1 MGISKRIRN
10 GIQKRSNDS
19 QWVEPLIP
27 GRPAFMAPSGID
39 VTADSAI
46 RMSTVYACVRLL
58 GDTISSLPLGAYVRR
73 GRNRI
78 SYAAVYGS
86 QPEWINRPN
95 PETSRLEFFEQVI
108 ASLNLHGNAYIL
120 TVRDENDEIF
130 ELYCLNPDEVRI
142 RRLRPNEPLV
152 YEITIRDANE
162 ARTEILTNREIL
174 HIPMFRLPGSHYGL
188 GPVSAARLTIGAA
201 MAADTYAAAYFGN
214 AANPGGVI
222 EVPGELTQEQAQDI
236 GRDWNITHTG
246 PYRAG
251 KIGILSGGAA
261 FKPLTLN
268 AADAQLLEAR
278 RFNVEDIA
286 RLFRVP
292 VSLLGH
298 PVAGAMSFASVE
310 AQNLS
315 FVQHS
320 LRPLLERLEQSLS
333 ALLPESDG
341 FIKFNLDA
349 LLRGTT
355 LERYEAYTKGLRE
368 GFLSLNDV
376 RAVEDLSPI
385 GEAGDQFRVPLQ
397 NIDAADAKDV
407 GLNLRADIVSK
418 LVQVGFDPSEV
429 LKAVEM
435 VPIAHTGVPSSQLQP
450 ISQIDPADPAAAYDV
465 RELPETP
472 NITVNITQPNVD
484 VETPIVEV
492 EQPNI
497 TVEAPYVDV
506 QAPVVNVEAP
516 KVEVTNT
523 IERKRVRK
531 IVKRDENN
539 RIAEVVEEFLEGD
552 E

>member
-1 MGISKRIRN
+1 MGISKRIRS
-10 GIQKRSNDS
+10 GFAKRANDS

-78 SYAAVYGS
+78 SYSAVYGS
-86 QPEWINRPN
+86 QPEWVNRPN

-108 ASLNLHGNAYIL
+108 ASLNLHGNAFIL
-120 TVRDENDEIF
+120 TVRDENDEVC

-152 YEITIRDANE
+152 YEVTIRDANE

-292 VSLLGH
+292 ISLLGH
-298 PVAGAMSFASVE
+298 PVSGAMSFASVE

-376 RAVEDLSPI
+376 RSIEDLAPI

-418 LVQVGFDPSEV
+418 LVQVGFDPEEV

-450 ISQIDPADPAAAYDV
+450 ISQIDSADPAAAYDV
-465 RELPETP
+465 REARANGTVVNMPEPVVNVAAP
-472 NITVNITQPNVD
+472 NVNIEPAMVMLESPEVRVD
-484 VETPIVEV
+484 
-492 EQPNI
+492 
-497 TVEAPYVDV
+497 APT
-506 QAPVVNVEAP
+506 VNVEAP
-516 KVEVTNT
+516 KVEVTNQ
-523 IERKRVRK
+523 IDRRKVRK
-531 IVKRDENN
+531 KVIRDEVG
-539 RIAEVVEEFLEGD
+539 RIAEVIEEFIEGD

>member
-1 MGISKRIRN
+1 MGISKRIRIA
-10 GIQKRSNDS
+10 GDRRSNNS
-19 QWVEPLIP
+19 QYVEPIIP
-27 GRPAFMAPSGID
+27 GRPAFMTPSGVD

-58 GDTISSLPLGAYVRR
+58 GDTISSLPLGAYIRR

-78 SYAAVYGS
+78 SYAAAYGS
-86 QPEWINRPN
+86 QPAWINRPN
-95 PETSRLEFFEQVI
+95 PESSRLEFFEQVL
-108 ASLNLHGNAYIL
+108 ASLNLHGNAFIL
-120 TVRDENDEIF
+120 TVRDENDEVF

-142 RRLRPNEPLV
+142 RRLAPNEPLV
-152 YEITIRDANE
+152 YEITIRE
-162 ARTEILTNREIL
+162 QGMVRTEILTNREIL

-188 GPVSAARLTIGAA
+188 GPVAAARLTIGAA

-286 RLFRVP
+286 RIFRCP
-292 VSLLGH
+292 ISLLGH

-320 LRPLLERLEQSLS
+320 LRPLLERLEQALS
-333 ALLPESDG
+333 PLLPEPDG

-355 LERYEAYTKGLRE
+355 LERFDAYTKGLRE

-407 GLNLRADIVSK
+407 GMNLRADIVSK
-418 LVQVGFDPSEV
+418 L
-429 LKAVEM
+429 
-435 VPIAHTGVPSSQLQP
+435 I
-450 ISQIDPADPAAAYDV
+450 
-465 RELPETP
+465 
-472 NITVNITQPNVD
+472 
-484 VETPIVEV
+484 
-492 EQPNI
+492 
-497 TVEAPYVDV
+497 
-506 QAPVVNVEAP
+506 
-516 KVEVTNT
+516 
-523 IERKRVRK
+523 
-531 IVKRDENN
+531 
-539 RIAEVVEEFLEGD
+539 
-552 E
+552 